1 MQVSQSRLNVCD
13 NYKSQVSEP
22 AKTVRLYKEQQL
34 KKVPGLRWS
43 VSLSLAC
50 LQDFPSVNQ
59 SDSHFHLRILRSP
72 SLPPSLPLPFSPQ
85 TIDQLSG
92 IQAELQESVKELVK
106 AKKKYYDCEQVAH
119 AVREKADIEAK

>member
-1 MQVSQSRLNVCD
+1 MTHIFTC
-13 NYKSQVSEP
+13 
-22 AKTVRLYKEQQL
+22 AF
-34 KKVPGLRWS
+34 S
-43 VSLSLAC
+43 VL
-50 LQDFPSVNQ
+50 
-59 SDSHFHLRILRSP
+59 
-72 SLPPSLPLPFSPQ
+72 LPPSLPLPFSPQ